1 MARELK
7 QIICEELR
15 SRFTQLDGCVLIDHR
30 GLDSEQTQDLRCTLR
45 EKGVQMNVVPNR
57 LAKRVLLDL
66 GAPSDFCDL
75 IRGPTA
81 ILFGGEGAFVA
92 SKSIMN
98 WRRKNKDLAEIRGGM
113 FEGET
118 LSPDDVKRLA
128 DIPEPEVLRST
139 IAGMFVA
146 PMTHLASC
154 AKSLTSH
161 FAGCV
166 EAKAGAGAGSS
177 EGTGADSSEAEAGSS
192 EASGD

>member
-1 MARELK
+1 MAKELK

-15 SRFTQLDGCVLIDHR
+15 GRFTQLDGCVLIDHR

-166 EAKAGAGAGSS
+166 EAKADSGS
-177 EGTGADSSEAEAGSS
+177 GSSEAEAEAEDGAGSS
-192 EASGD
+192 RASRNED

>member
-1 MARELK
+1 MAKELK

-98 WRRKNKDLAEIRGGM
+98 WRKKNKDLAEIRGGL
-113 FEGET
+113 FEGEA
-118 LSPDDVKRLA
+118 LSPDEVKRLA

-139 IAGMFVA
+139 IVGMFVA

-166 EAKAGAGAGSS
+166 EAGSS
-177 EGTGADSSEAEAGSS
+177 EAGSS
-192 EASGD
+192 EAGSSEAGSSEVEASGD

>member
-7 QIICEELR
+7 EIICEELK
-15 SRFTQLDGCVLIDHR
+15 SRFKQLDGCVLIDHR
-30 GLDSEQTQDLRCTLR
+30 GLDSEQTQDLRCVLR
-45 EKGVQMNVVPNR
+45 EKGVQMNVVHNR
-57 LAKRVLLDL
+57 LVRRVLLDL

-98 WRRKNKDLAEIRGGM
+98 WRKKNKDVAEIRGGL
-113 FEGET
+113 FEGEA

-146 PMTHLASC
+146 PMTHLSSC

-166 EAKAGAGAGSS
+166 EAGCSEADSTTDSTTGSS
-177 EGTGADSSEAEAGSS
+177 EGEAGSS

>member
-1 MARELK
+1 MAKELK

-30 GLDSEQTQDLRCTLR
+30 GLDSEQTQDLRCMLR

-98 WRRKNKDLAEIRGGM
+98 WRKKNKDLAEIRGGM

-166 EAKAGAGAGSS
+166 EAGCSEADSTTDSSTGSS
-177 EGTGADSSEAEAGSS
+177 EGEAGSS

>member
-1 MARELK
+1 MAKELK
-7 QIICEELR
+7 EIICEDLR
-15 SRFTQLDGCVLIDHR
+15 SRFKQLDGCVLIDHR
-30 GLDSEQTQDLRCTLR
+30 GLDSEQTYDLRCALR

-57 LAKRVLLDL
+57 LARRVFLDL

-98 WRRKNKDLAEIRGGM
+98 WRKKNKDVAEIRGGL
-113 FEGET
+113 FEGEA

-139 IAGMFVA
+139 IAGMLVA
-146 PMTHLASC
+146 PLTHLASC

-166 EAKAGAGAGSS
+166 EAKAGSS
-177 EGTGADSSEAEAGSS
+177 EAGSS
-192 EASGD
+192 EDAASGD